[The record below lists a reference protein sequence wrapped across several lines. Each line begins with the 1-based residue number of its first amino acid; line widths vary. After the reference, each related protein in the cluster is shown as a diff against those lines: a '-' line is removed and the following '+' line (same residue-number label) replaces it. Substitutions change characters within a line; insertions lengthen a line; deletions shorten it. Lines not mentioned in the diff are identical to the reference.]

1 MKYLLLLVMV
11 VVLGCSE
18 ENTLVIG
25 DSIESCQEMVGEV
38 YDACREGVQKDS
50 VDNNE
55 KNNVGQESSA
65 IKKDEVSDEVSSSLR
80 RGNVESSGEEIDD
93 PESYEAHPPAGNDG
107 SSSSERDDLAWGSSS
122 DDATD
127 KPRYIDPDIE
137 IIQTGTPNWLSRKGT
152 SLYDSK
158 GNKVRL
164 TGVNWFGFET
174 SSKVMHGLWGADYKV
189 MLQLMV
195 DLGFNSIRI
204 PWANVIIG
212 DDEAVQ
218 VNSYEMNAE
227 LVGKNPI
234 EALVVIANEA
244 QRLGLKIILDNHS
257 RVNDAYMTEDLWY
270 TESFSEQQWI
280 DDWKYIADVFKDN
293 DAVIAMDL
301 NNEPHDRAT
310 WGSGDPKLDWAMAAE
325 KCGNA
330 ILEVNP
336 NVLIM
341 VEGVE
346 GWDGMDTPEGEG
358 YWWGGS
364 LVGVKDRPIVLTNPE
379 KLVYSP
385 HEYGPTVFEQ
395 EWFKTDDFPSN
406 MPGIWDT
413 QFGFIAKEGEGHL
426 FIGELGIKGKGGD
439 DEIWFDAFLKYMEES
454 KESYSW
460 TFWAWN
466 PNSGDTG
473 GILEYDWE
481 TVVQWKV
488 DYLKPYLAPLIGN
501 GNG

>member
-1 MKYLLLLVMV
+1 MV
-11 VVLGCSE
+11 IVFGCSDE
-18 ENTLVIG
+18 KALFSGELTSDCNDIEGQKYDECLDVVEN
-25 DSIESCQEMVGEV
+25 
-38 YDACREGVQKDS
+38 DS
-50 VDNNE
+50 VDNDKSNAPH
-55 KNNVGQESSA
+55 SS
-65 IKKDEVSDEVSSSLR
+65 VSSSD
-80 RGNVESSGEEIDD
+80 E
-93 PESYEAHPPAGNDG
+93 NDNPDEL
-107 SSSSERDDLAWGSSS
+107 SSSSNENSQVSSDINDNKSDVILPPVTNDKSSSSTTKNSSS
-122 DDATD
+122 DKQSDN
-127 KPRYIDPDIE
+127 PRYIDPDIDVTP
-137 IIQTGTPNWLSRKGT
+137 TGTPNWLSRKGA

-174 SSKVMHGLWGADYKV
+174 SAKVMHGLWTADYKD

-204 PWANVIIG
+204 PWSNVIIG
-212 DDEAVQ
+212 DDSPVE
-218 VNSYEMNAE
+218 VNANNINAE

-234 EALVVIANEA
+234 EALVIIANEA

-270 TESFSEQQWI
+270 TESFSEKQWI

-310 WGSGDPKLDWAMAAE
+310 WGSGDPELDWAMASE

-341 VEGVE
+341 IEGVE

-364 LVGVKDRPIVLTNPE
+364 LVGVKDRPIELTNSE

-395 EWFKTDDFPSN
+395 EWFKADDFPDN
-406 MPGIWDT
+406 MAGIWDT

-426 FIGELGIKGKGGD
+426 FIGELGIKGKGGK
-439 DEIWFDAFLKYMEES
+439 DEVWFDTFLKYMDES
-454 KESYSW
+454 KEAYSW

-473 GILEYDWE
+473 GILEYDWK
-481 TVVQWKV
+481 TVVEWKV